1 MRLFL
6 ASYRFGAHVD
16 RFVDLVGGPGPIAVI
31 ANAADAWPARA
42 RESAVVSD
50 VVPLRRLGF
59 APSEVDLRDYVG
71 RPADLAEALSRFRAV
86 WVRGGNTFVLR
97 AQLARSGAD
106 DVLRDLLDRDVIG
119 YAGYSAGACVMAPS
133 LVGVDCADDPGEVAP
148 TCGTAPRWDGLGLID
163 FSIVPHHVETGTLDD
178 ASTPADAPNPGDD
191 AARMIEACRAAGVR
205 YRALTDDQ
213 AIVVDA
219 EATALL

>member
-6 ASYRFGAHVD
+6 SSYRFGAHVD

-59 APSEVDLRDYVG
+59 TATEVDLRDHAG
-71 RPADLAEALSRFRAV
+71 RPDRLADALSAFRAV

-97 AQLARSGAD
+97 AQLARCGGDEVLPRLLRAGA
-106 DVLRDLLDRDVIG
+106 LA
-119 YAGYSAGACVMAPS
+119 YAGYSAGACVMAPT
-133 LVGVDCADDPGEVAP
+133 LVGVDSADDPAEVAP
-148 TCGTAPRWDGLGLID
+148 ACGIEPRWDGLGLVD
-163 FSIVPHHVETGTLDD
+163 FAIVPHC
-178 ASTPADAPNPGDD
+178 PAVDGAQTAPDMTNPGDES
-191 AARMIEACRAAGVR
+191 ARMIEACRAAGVP
-205 YRALTDDQ
+205 YRCLTDDQ

-219 EATALL
+219 ATATLL

>member
-6 ASYRFGAHVD
+6 SSYRFGAHVD
-16 RFVDLVGGPGPIAVI
+16 RFLNLVGGPGPIAVI
-31 ANAADAWPARA
+31 ANAADAWPVQA

-59 APSEVDLRDYVG
+59 APAEVDLRDYVG
-71 RPADLAEALSRFRAV
+71 APDRLAHALSAFRAV

-97 AQLARSGAD
+97 AQLARSGGD
-106 DVLRDLLDRDVIG
+106 EVLPRLLRTGVIA

-133 LVGVDCADDPGEVAP
+133 LVGVDSADDPGEVAP
-148 TCGTAPRWDGLGLID
+148 TCGVEPRWDGLGLVD
-163 FSIVPHHVETGTLDD
+163 FAIVPHCPPVGGNPQDPVPDT
-178 ASTPADAPNPGDD
+178 ANPGDES
-191 AARMIEACRAAGVR
+191 ARMIEACRAAGVP
-205 YRALTDDQ
+205 YRCLTDDQ

-219 EATALL
+219 DATTTLS

>member
-16 RFVDLVGGPGPIAVI
+16 RFVDLVGGPGPISVI
-31 ANAADAWPARA
+31 ANAADAWPPRA

-59 APSEVDLRDYVG
+59 SPTEVDLRNFVG
-71 RPADLAEALSRFRAV
+71 RPDRLTDALSGFRSV

-97 AQLARSGAD
+97 AQLARCGGD
-106 DVLRDLLDRDVIG
+106 EVLRRLLGTDELA

-133 LVGVDCADDPGEVAP
+133 LVGIDSADDPGEVTP
-148 TCGTAPRWDGLGLID
+148 VCGIRPRWDGLGLVD
-163 FSIVPHHVETGTLDD
+163 FAIVPHCPTTD
-178 ASTPADAPNPGDD
+178 ADMRDPGPDMANPGDES
-191 AARMIEACRAAGVR
+191 ARMIEACRGAGVP
-205 YRALTDDQ
+205 YRCLTDDQ

-219 EATALL
+219 DATTLL

>member
-6 ASYRFGAHVD
+6 ASYRFGLHVD
-16 RFVDLVGGPGPIAVI
+16 RFVELVGGPGPIAVI

-42 RESAVVSD
+42 RDSAVVSD

-59 APSEVDLRDYVG
+59 SPSEVDLRHYVD
-71 RPADLAEALSRFRAV
+71 RPAALAETLSGFRSV

-106 DVLRDLLDRDVIG
+106 DVLRDLLRRDALA

-133 LVGVDCADDPGEVAP
+133 LVGVDSGDDPGEVAP
-148 TCGTAPRWDGLGLID
+148 ACGVPPRWDGLGLID
-163 FSIVPHHVETGTLDD
+163 FSIVPHCVGPDTPPD
-178 ASTPADAPNPGDD
+178 AQNPGDD
-191 AARMIEACRAAGVR
+191 AARMIEACRGAGVR

>member
-6 ASYRFGAHVD
+6 SSYRFGAHVD

-31 ANAADAWPARA
+31 ANAADAWPVRA

-59 APSEVDLRDYVG
+59 AASEVDLRDYVG
-71 RPADLAEALSRFRAV
+71 RPDRLAEALSAFRAV

-97 AQLARSGAD
+97 AQLARCGGD
-106 DVLRDLLDRDVIG
+106 EVLPRLLRTGVLA
-119 YAGYSAGACVMAPS
+119 YAGYSAGACVMSSS
-133 LVGVDCADDPGEVAP
+133 LVGVDSADDPDEVEP
-148 TCGTAPRWDGLGLID
+148 TCGIEPRWDGLGLID
-163 FSIVPHHVETGTLDD
+163 FAIVPHCPPVGGARTDPEPNM
-178 ASTPADAPNPGDD
+178 ANPGDES
-191 AARMIEACRAAGVR
+191 ARMIEACRAAGVP
-205 YRALTDDQ
+205 YRCLTDDQ

-219 EATALL
+219 ATTTLL

>member
-6 ASYRFGAHVD
+6 SSYRFGAHVD

-31 ANAADAWPARA
+31 ANAADAWPVRA

-59 APSEVDLRDYVG
+59 APAEVDLRDFVG
-71 RPADLAEALSRFRAV
+71 RPDRLADALSAFRAL

-97 AQLARSGAD
+97 AQLARCSGD
-106 DVLRDLLDRDVIG
+106 EVLPRLLRTDALT

-133 LVGVDCADDPGEVAP
+133 LVGVDSADDPGEVEP
-148 TCGTAPRWDGLGLID
+148 TCGVQPRWDGLGLVD
-163 FSIVPHHVETGTLDD
+163 FAIVPHCPPVGGIDTETGPNM
-178 ASTPADAPNPGDD
+178 ANPGDES
-191 AARMIEACRAAGVR
+191 ARMIEACRAAGVP
-205 YRALTDDQ
+205 YRCLTDDQ
-213 AIVVDA
+213 AIVV
-219 EATALL
+219 EAATTTLL

>member
-6 ASYRFGAHVD
+6 SSYRFGTHVD
-16 RFVDLVGGPGPIAVI
+16 RFVDLAGGPGPIAVI

-59 APSEVDLRDYVG
+59 APAEVDLRDYVG
-71 RPADLAEALSRFRAV
+71 APERLAATLSGFRSV

-97 AQLARSGAD
+97 AQLARSGG
-106 DVLRDLLDRDVIG
+106 DVVLGTAVRDGRLT

-133 LVGVDCADDPGEVAP
+133 LVGIDSADDPGEVEP
-148 TCGTAPRWDGLGLID
+148 VCGVQPRWDGLGFVD
-163 FSIVPHHVETGTLDD
+163 FSIVPHCERDTDGSVDTT
-178 ASTPADAPNPGDD
+178 NPGSE
-191 AARMIEACRAAGVR
+191 AARMVEACSAAGVR
-205 YRALTDDQ
+205 YRMLTDDQ

-219 EATALL
+219 GATAVL